1 MSGHMGRKLALGTLD
16 LGGEPSDLRV
26 RGLRKS
32 YEGFEL
38 RGIDLD
44 LPRGSVMGLVGQNGA
59 GKTTIMRA
67 ITGSLVPD
75 AGEVE
80 LFGHPVSQM
89 GSGVLREA
97 KGAIGFVSST
107 CPYPGELSV
116 AQVATM
122 HALAYERFDWRLFQ
136 ELSERMGLLPHDEC
150 PHRSHAAR
158 KRVRELSRGMG
169 MKLQLACALATGARV
184 LVLDEPTA
192 GLDPIVREEVL
203 GILREWM
210 EAGDRS
216 ALISSHITSD
226 LEHVADYLLMV
237 DDGRVVFQCERDL
250 VNDVM
255 GIARLREAELE
266 RVRADGLLKGAG
278 ARVLR
283 RDLSYDLLVPD
294 RAEFLRAYPLLA
306 CDAADIDEL
315 MLLVVRGEEF

>member
-1 MSGHMGRKLALGTLD
+1 MAGHMGCRQELGTLD
-16 LGGEPSDLRV
+16 LSGEPSDLRV
-26 RGLRKS
+26 RGLCKA

-38 RGIDLD
+38 RDVDLD

-67 ITGSLVPD
+67 IVGSLVPD

-80 LFGHPVSQM
+80 LFGSPVSQM
-89 GSGVLREA
+89 SPAELREA
-97 KGAIGFVSST
+97 KGALGFVSST
-107 CPYPGELSV
+107 CPYPSELSV
-116 AQVATM
+116 AQVASM
-122 HALAYERFDWRLFQ
+122 HAFAYERFDWGLFQ
-136 ELSERMGLLPHDEC
+136 ELSERMGLLPHDDA
-150 PHRSHAAR
+150 PHRSHAGR

-169 MKLQLACALATGARV
+169 MKLQLSCALATGSRV
-184 LVLDEPTA
+184 LVMDEPTA

-210 EAGDRS
+210 ESGDRS

-237 DDGRVVFQCERDL
+237 DGGRVVFQCERDL
-250 VNDVM
+250 VDDVM
-255 GIARLREAELE
+255 GIARLRAAELE
-266 RVRADGLLKGAG
+266 RVRADGLLEGGG

-283 RDLSYDLLVPD
+283 RDLSFDLLVPD
-294 RAEFLRAYPLLA
+294 RAEFVRAYPQLA

-315 MLLVVRGEEF
+315 MLIVVKGEEF